1 MQIQSQAVIF
11 VQVTPA
17 VTPVA
22 NLAALQAAALQQ
34 PQASD
39 NPILTAAK
47 RAAGQI
53 AAKVSIWSPSLHPQ
67 KLCH

>member
-1 MQIQSQAVIF
+1 MVWIALQA
-11 VQVTPA
+11 TPTVA
-17 VTPVA
+17 PVA

-34 PQASD
+34 AQASD

-53 AAKVSIWSPSLHPQ
+53 AAKVRSPFGLLYLIMHS
-67 KLCH
+67 C